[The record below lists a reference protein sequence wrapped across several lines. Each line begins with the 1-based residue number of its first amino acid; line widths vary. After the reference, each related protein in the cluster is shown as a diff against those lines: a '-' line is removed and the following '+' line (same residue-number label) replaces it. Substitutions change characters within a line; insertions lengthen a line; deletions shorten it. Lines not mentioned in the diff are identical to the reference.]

1 MEAKDII
8 FPDCWEE
15 VTPSEWE
22 YLLKIRAKL
31 ESDNRITL
39 TDVKRAWAHFVLR
52 SRGWRVGFRAVE
64 SLVVLKNASE
74 SLDWMW
80 KVHDNGIIE
89 LTFDSTEQLLP
100 KWRRFR
106 GPKSHGADM
115 SFGEFRHAL
124 TYCNAYT
131 KEHQP
136 QMLTAL
142 CGVLYRKTGDSKLGQ
157 YREPFNANLVSLY
170 ANRVYAMPDYLKW
183 GVYAW
188 FSYFCRFLTEGTF
201 IIDGNEVC
209 FAPIFGRAKGE
220 GNADHSLGLNSILF
234 SVAESGVF
242 GSVKETDDAPLLR
255 VLLKLLDD
263 HNKAEALRKEMKK

>member
-1 MEAKDII
+1 METKDII

-115 SFGEFRHAL
+115 SVGEFRHAL

-131 KEHQP
+131 KVHLP
-136 QMLTAL
+136 LMLAAL
-142 CGVLYRKTGDSKLGQ
+142 CGVLFRKTGDSKLGQ

-170 ANRVYAMPDYLKW
+170 ATRVYAMPDYLKW

-220 GNADHSLGLNSILF
+220 SNADQSLGLNSILF
-234 SVAESGVF
+234 SAADSGVF

>member
-1 MEAKDII
+1 METKDII

-22 YLLKIRAKL
+22 YLLKIRSKM
-31 ESDNRITL
+31 ENDNRITL

-52 SRGWRVGFRAVE
+52 GRGWRVGFRAVD
-64 SLVVLKNASE
+64 SLVVLNNASQ

-106 GPKSHGADM
+106 GPKSHGADLT
-115 SFGEFRHAL
+115 FGEFRHAL
-124 TYCNAYT
+124 TCCNAYT
-131 KEHQP
+131 QEHKP
-136 QMLTAL
+136 EMLTAL

-157 YREPFNANLVSLY
+157 YREPFNANLMSFY
-170 ANRVYAMPDYLKW
+170 ANRIYAMPDYLKW

-188 FSYFCRFLTEGTF
+188 FSSFCRFLTEGTF
-201 IIDGNEVC
+201 ILDGHEVC
-209 FAPIFGRAKGE
+209 FAPVFARRKDE
-220 GNADHSLGLNSILF
+220 GDADQSLGLNSILF

-242 GSVKETDDAPLLR
+242 GSIKDTDDAPLLR
-255 VLLKLLDD
+255 VLMKLLDD
-263 HNKAEALRKEMKK
+263 HNKAEALRKVMKK

>member
-1 MEAKDII
+1 M
-8 FPDCWEE
+8 
-15 VTPSEWE
+15 
-22 YLLKIRAKL
+22 KIRAKL
-31 ESDNRITL
+31 ENDSRITL
-39 TDVKRAWAHFVLR
+39 ADVKRAWTRFVLKG
-52 SRGWRVGFRAVE
+52 RGWREGFRAVE
-64 SLVVLKNASE
+64 PLVVVNNAAQ

-80 KVHDNGIIE
+80 RVHENGTIE

-124 TYCNAYT
+124 AYCNAYT

-157 YREPFNANLVSLY
+157 YREPFHADLVSLY

-183 GVYAW
+183 GVYA
-188 FSYFCRFLTEGTF
+188 
-201 IIDGNEVC
+201 
-209 FAPIFGRAKGE
+209 
-220 GNADHSLGLNSILF
+220 
-234 SVAESGVF
+234 
-242 GSVKETDDAPLLR
+242 
-255 VLLKLLDD
+255 
-263 HNKAEALRKEMKK
+263 